1 MFRTLI
7 FDFDGV
13 IINTEMADL
22 EAWRTI
28 YGRYGHEFPLAL
40 WQQNIGSHNVFNP
53 LEELAA
59 RANGAVDRQAIQQAF
74 ETLDQEM
81 VRQLPIMP
89 GVRDRMAEARQLGMK
104 LTVASSSPANWLNYH
119 LPVWVCCS
127 ILMLCELV
135 RMWTAAKSPT
145 RRLFGRLCGVGV
157 SPTHALQLLKIPCT
171 AWRRLRRRACFAWP
185 CPMRR
190 HKIWISA
197 RPICVALPHR
207 PFPEPTAPLRGSQ
220 SAIKIKNP

>member
-1 MFRTLI
+1 MLQALI

-13 IINTEMADL
+13 IINTEMADV

-53 LEELAA
+53 IEELAA

-74 ETLDQEM
+74 ETLDQEL

-104 LTVASSSPANWLNYH
+104 LAVASSSPANWLNYH
-119 LPVWVCCS
+119 LPR
-127 ILMLCELV
+127 LGLLLDFDAV
-135 RMWTAAKSPT
+135 RTCTDVDGRKKPDPAVYLAA
-145 RRLFGRLCGVGV
+145 CAAVGV
-157 SPTHALQLLKIPCT
+157 SPAHALAVEDSMHGVAAAKAAGMFCVAVPNEATQDMDFSAADLVLPSLTALSLSQLL
-171 AWRRLRRRACFAWP
+171 
-185 CPMRR
+185 
-190 HKIWISA
+190 S
-197 RPICVALPHR
+197 
-207 PFPEPTAPLRGSQ
+207 
-220 SAIKIKNP
+220 